1 MAMEVVGGALLSF
14 FLSVLFDRL
23 ASRPVVDFIRGQ
35 KITSGLLKKLR
46 IKLLSVNSVLD
57 DAEEKQFNNPAV
69 REWLDELK
77 DALYAA
83 DDLLDVIKTEAL
95 RRKLEGD
102 ESESSSS
109 RKSQVPI
116 SSSTWIDEF
125 DKTMEPKIVEMLERL
140 EFIVNEKDVLG
151 LNEGVPN
158 RRPQSRLSATSL
170 VEEDGVYGRDE
181 DKETTVKLL
190 LSDDANGNKL
200 SVIPVVGMGGIGKT
214 TLAQLVYNDA
224 RVKQHFDLQAWVYVS
239 EEFDVVRITQI
250 IYGSVISQTCSITDL
265 NLLQV
270 KLKEALTGKKCFFV
284 HDDVWNENYIHWDAL
299 RCSFESVAH
308 GSKIIVTTRN
318 QRVASMMGTV
328 TTYHLNHISDEDCGL
343 LFSKHAFGRIN
354 SAVHPTLEE
363 ISSGIIK
370 KCKGL
375 PLAAKSLGGL
385 LRCKQSYEEWDEILK
400 SEIWDLQDEYTIL
413 PALRLSYHHL
423 PSHLKRCFSYCSIF
437 PKGYKFGK
445 SELVLLWMAEGFL
458 SPQRKKMMEDVG
470 VEYFDDLIS
479 RSFFQHSGD
488 DQSLFT
494 MHDLINDLAKFVSRE
509 FCFRL
514 DDSDSFNNVSSKTR
528 HFSYTQNSPF
538 LEGLGVGVHATA
550 KEEIS
555 GFDKFEALCE
565 AKYLRTFLAIKPG
578 PLWNIFSF
586 NKLPINLG
594 RLINL
599 RHLDVRSTNLKEMP
613 PHMDKLKDLHTL
625 SDFVVGKQTAPSI
638 VVLKELQIVGTL
650 AISGLHNIVNSEDA
664 FVANMRN
671 KHLDGLALTW
681 GAETDDSQKDREV
694 LNNLQ
699 PHTHLKAL
707 SLKFYGGTRFPDWL
721 GDHSFSNLVSLQL
734 EDCKHC
740 CALPPLGQLPSL
752 VTLYVCGLNEV
763 ETIGPE
769 FYGNGVSVVMPF
781 RSLSVLFFKDMLGW
795 QEWSHFG
802 SSQEGGAFPHLCQL
816 YLTNCPKLTQKLPEY
831 LPSLTTLEIRRCEQ
845 LLGSLPR
852 TRAILEI
859 PSVKDNLCLE
869 EKTSG
874 TNSSLTPFP
883 CDGLADA
890 LRVLKI
896 KNCWNL
902 SPLNYCYAF
911 LKTLKIKSSCD
922 STTSIPLDYFPNVKE
937 LKLYDCRNLES
948 LTYSQDSESPTI
960 LSLSSLRIFNCPNFI
975 SFPDGGLYAPNL
987 IVLNISEC
995 DKLRSLPEH
1004 MCTSLSSLQ
1013 AVILEYCSELESF
1026 PEGGLPSNL
1035 DMLRIFGSKKLIA
1048 NRMHWGLDRLIC
1060 LRYLA
1065 FSFDECEDVVSF
1077 PEEGLLPT
1085 ILTTLCIFNSP
1096 NLKILDSKGFQNLTA
1111 LQHLFIDGCNE
1122 LECLPEGLPTSLS
1135 HLDINKCP
1143 LLTQRCQNEIGEDWP
1158 KISHITR
1165 VTVDG
1170 LDFIN

>member
-1 MAMEVVGGALLSF
+1 MAMDVVGGALLSS

-35 KITSGLLKKLR
+35 KITSGLLRKLR
-46 IKLLSVNSVLD
+46 IKLLSVNSVLN

-83 DDLLDVIKTEAL
+83 DDLLDEIKTEAL

-109 RKSQVPI
+109 KSQVGI

-125 DKTMEPKIVEMLERL
+125 DKTMEPKIVEMLGRL

-181 DKETTVKLL
+181 DKEAIVKLL

-214 TLAQLVYNDA
+214 TLSQLVYNDA

-328 TTYHLNHISDEDCGL
+328 TAYHLNQISEKDCGL

-470 VEYFDDLIS
+470 VMYFDDLIS

-578 PLWNIFSF
+578 PLWNIFCF
-586 NKLPINLG
+586 NKVPHDLLRTLYCLRVLSLSHCNNKELPYWIGNLKHLRYIDLSYSRFEKLPETICTLYNLQTLLLFNCDELAQLPINLG

-625 SDFVVGKQTAPSI
+625 SDFVVGKQAAPSI
-638 VVLKELQIVGTL
+638 VVLKELQLVGTL
-650 AISGLHNIVNSEDA
+650 AISGLHNIVTSEDA

-671 KHLDGLALTW
+671 KHLDGLALIW

-699 PHTHLKAL
+699 PHT
-707 SLKFYGGTRFPDWL
+707 
-721 GDHSFSNLVSLQL
+721 
-734 EDCKHC
+734 
-740 CALPPLGQLPSL
+740 
-752 VTLYVCGLNEV
+752 
-763 ETIGPE
+763 
-769 FYGNGVSVVMPF
+769 
-781 RSLSVLFFKDMLGW
+781 
-795 QEWSHFG
+795 
-802 SSQEGGAFPHLCQL
+802 
-816 YLTNCPKLTQKLPEY
+816 
-831 LPSLTTLEIRRCEQ
+831 
-845 LLGSLPR
+845 
-852 TRAILEI
+852 
-859 PSVKDNLCLE
+859 
-869 EKTSG
+869 
-874 TNSSLTPFP
+874 TP
-883 CDGLADA
+883 
-890 LRVLKI
+890 
-896 KNCWNL
+896 
-902 SPLNYCYAF
+902 
-911 LKTLKIKSSCD
+911 
-922 STTSIPLDYFPNVKE
+922 
-937 LKLYDCRNLES
+937 
-948 LTYSQDSESPTI
+948 ESP
-960 LSLSSLRIFNCPNFI
+960 
-975 SFPDGGLYAPNL
+975 
-987 IVLNISEC
+987 
-995 DKLRSLPEH
+995 
-1004 MCTSLSSLQ
+1004 
-1013 AVILEYCSELESF
+1013 ES
-1026 PEGGLPSNL
+1026 
-1035 DMLRIFGSKKLIA
+1035 
-1048 NRMHWGLDRLIC
+1048 
-1060 LRYLA
+1060 
-1065 FSFDECEDVVSF
+1065 
-1077 PEEGLLPT
+1077 
-1085 ILTTLCIFNSP
+1085 
-1096 NLKILDSKGFQNLTA
+1096 
-1111 LQHLFIDGCNE
+1111 
-1122 LECLPEGLPTSLS
+1122 
-1135 HLDINKCP
+1135 
-1143 LLTQRCQNEIGEDWP
+1143 
-1158 KISHITR
+1158 
-1165 VTVDG
+1165 
-1170 LDFIN
+1170 